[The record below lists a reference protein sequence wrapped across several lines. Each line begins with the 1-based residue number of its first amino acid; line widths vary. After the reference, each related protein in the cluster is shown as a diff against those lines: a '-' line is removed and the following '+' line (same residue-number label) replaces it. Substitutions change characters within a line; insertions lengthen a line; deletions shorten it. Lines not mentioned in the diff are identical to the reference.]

1 MPGTIRR
8 GANAIAFAVRLTP
21 KSAHNMIEGW
31 AVAADGKI
39 HLKARVRAVP
49 EDGKAN
55 TALIALVAGALN
67 VPKSA
72 VRIAS
77 GRTARLKI
85 VEVAGAADV
94 LAARIEAL
102 GMTK

>member
-1 MPGTIRR
+1 MPP
-8 GANAIAFAVRLTP
+8 AFHSTAGQVSFLVRLTP
-21 KSAHNMIEGW
+21 KGGRDAVEGW
-31 AVAADGKI
+31 GESSDGSV

-55 TALIALVAGALN
+55 AALVALLAACLD

-77 GRTARLKI
+77 GATARLKR
-85 VEVAGAADV
+85 VEIAGGAA
-94 LAARIEAL
+94 LAAKLESL
-102 GMTK
+102 GKA

>member
-1 MPGTIRR
+1 MPP
-8 GANAIAFAVRLTP
+8 AFRSAAGQVSFLVRLTP
-21 KSAHNMIEGW
+21 KGGRDAVEGW
-31 AVAADGKI
+31 AESSDGSV

-55 TALIALVAGALN
+55 AALVALLAARLD

-77 GRTARLKI
+77 GATARLKK
-85 VEVAGAADV
+85 VEIKGGAA
-94 LAARIEAL
+94 LAAKLDSL
-102 GMTK
+102 GKA

>member
-1 MPGTIRR
+1 MRVRTL
-8 GANAIAFAVRLTP
+8 AAAVSFHVRLTP
-21 KSAHNMIEGW
+21 KGGRDAVEGW
-31 AVAADGKI
+31 SAASDGSE

-55 TALIALVAGALN
+55 AALVALLAATLD

-77 GRTARLKI
+77 GATARLKR
-85 VEVAGAADV
+85 VEITGDAAA
-94 LAARIEAL
+94 LAARLE
-102 GMTK
+102 GFGT